1 MMPQTG
7 SSHAA
12 RVLGLTGG
20 IATGKSTVSAILSDR
35 AAIVDADRLAREVV
49 EPGQE
54 AWREI
59 VELFGRE
66 ALREDDTLDRA
77 YLRGIVFKDPDSRKR
92 LEAITH
98 PRIRALA
105 RKRIVERSRDAEF
118 VIYDAPLLFEARIHH
133 WLRPVILVACARDTQ
148 ARRLRQRD
156 GLDDAGIERH
166 LNAQMPLAEKR
177 RLADFII
184 ENDGTLVDLKNTV
197 ARVWEDVEA
206 TSPARYI
213 FLQTDPPESGHR
225 SE

>member
-1 MMPQTG
+1 MAG
-7 SSHAA
+7 
-12 RVLGLTGG
+12 VVGLTGG
-20 IATGKSTVSAILSDR
+20 IATGKSTVSSILSDR

-66 ALREDDTLDRA
+66 ALREDETLDRS
-77 YLRGIVFKDPDSRKR
+77 YLRGVVFKDPASRKR

-118 VIYDAPLLFEARIHH
+118 VIYDAPLLFEAGIHH
-133 WLRPVILVACARDTQ
+133 WLRPVMLVACAPATQ
-148 ARRLRQRD
+148 AQRLRQRD
-156 GLDDAGIERH
+156 GLADADVERH
-166 LNAQMPLAEKR
+166 LKAQMSLADKR
-177 RLADFII
+177 RLADFVI
-184 ENDGTLVDLKNTV
+184 ENDGSLADLESAV
-197 ARVWEDVEA
+197 AEVWEAVAA

-213 FLQTDPPESGHR
+213 FLLTDPPESGRR
-225 SE
+225 SG

>member
-1 MMPQTG
+1 M
-7 SSHAA
+7 AK
-12 RVLGLTGG
+12 VIGLTGG

-66 ALREDDTLDRA
+66 AIRDDETLDRA
-77 YLRGIVFKDPDSRKR
+77 YLRRIVFQDPASRKR

-105 RKRIVERSRDAEF
+105 RKRIVERSRDAAF
-118 VIYDAPLLFEARIHH
+118 VIYDAPLLFEAKIHH
-133 WLRPVILVACARDTQ
+133 WLRPVMLVACAREIQ
-148 ARRLRQRD
+148 AQRLRQRD
-156 GLDDAGIERH
+156 GLGDADIERH
-166 LNAQMPLAEKR
+166 LKAQMSLAEKR
-177 RLADFII
+177 ALADFIVD
-184 ENDGTLVDLKNTV
+184 NDGTPADLENAV
-197 ARVWEDVEA
+197 AKVWETVVA